1 MVNSENKTTTP
12 IPRFL
17 HSKFGCLLFSIGGSN
32 SGTTL
37 VEGVGAGK
45 LYFPLFKLA
54 NNREALIQGQN
65 ASTNFVA
72 DCS

>member
-1 MVNSENKTTTP
+1 M
-12 IPRFL
+12 
-17 HSKFGCLLFSIGGSN
+17 
-32 SGTTL
+32 
-37 VEGVGAGK
+37 EGVGAGK

-65 ASTNFVA
+65 VSTNFVA